1 MATYAVLQDNK
12 VINIIVADTLE
23 DATGVTGF
31 NCVEYTLENPAGI
44 GWTYNGTTF
53 EKPPVEEVL

>member
-23 DATGVTGF
+23 DATGVTGLD
-31 NCVEYTLENPAGI
+31 CVEYTPENPAGI
-44 GWTYNGTTF
+44 GWTYNGTAF
-53 EKPPVEEVL
+53 EEPIVE